1 MSQIRDALRWFLEA
15 GGVAVR
21 QLVLWSEGD
30 TAEALDASPR
40 VASGRGAPTH
50 PAPDGSVFVR
60 RDGTAGTTLYVRT
73 SGAWAVASGTDPAI
87 AAALIAATSG
97 TPAALRL
104 FEATANGTRQVSI
117 VAPADLTSDRTV
129 SLPDANVDLGAVA
142 TAAGQVAGLLALPLP
157 TLLSATFTADDLD
170 AEALSQDLVIGPLP
184 AGATVLAAH
193 LDLQVGFDGGEAASV
208 AVEVGIDAEGGEGAF
223 IDSTSIF
230 AGADLGR
237 TSGDATDL
245 PRSIGD
251 GIDAIARVTA
261 DVDVALLTTGQFTV
275 HVVYLSVPIS
285 PPPE

>member
-1 MSQIRDALRWFLEA
+1 MAQIRDALRWFLEA

-73 SGAWAVASGTDPAI
+73 AGAWAPAAGTDPAVV
-87 AAALIAATSG
+87 
-97 TPAALRL
+97 
-104 FEATANGTRQVSI
+104 EAIETHT
-117 VAPADLTSDRTV
+117 
-129 SLPDANVDLGAVA
+129 
-142 TAAGQVAGLLALPLP
+142 GQIAGLLALPLP

-170 AEALSQDLVIGPLP
+170 AEDTSQDLVIGTLP
-184 AGATVLAAH
+184 AGSTVLAAH
-193 LDLQVGFDGGEAASV
+193 LDLQVGFDGGEGASV